1 MSGVE
6 EEANKGEI
14 LKVLIHT
21 EAFSTLKLYVG
32 WGKRRLVLLLL
43 LFCFYF
49 RKITLVAMW

>member
-32 WGKRRLVLLLL
+32 GGKRRLVLLLL